1 MPQMLNVLSADLL
14 DTERIFLSVSRSVV
28 QQGERY
34 VERGQVT
41 IDRVDA
47 HNAQISV
54 FESAAVAHHVIIRLH
69 NNQIYAS
76 CTCPQRNYWMLCR
89 HRVAALLALRAHLL
103 KNPPS
108 VWRAVIGK
116 VVETQHQRAPV
127 VHHAGIVFSVQRN
140 TMTGWTIM
148 PYALSGRYLPPEA
161 LRTSESLA
169 EAIAALNL
177 SGQARPVR
185 SRISRVSY
193 PCASAETVYAVNM
206 TIVANSSAPYVY
218 YSFGADPSA
227 IYDPVLPSLVNQL
240 VYIGEQDDPLQY
252 RVRVLTEPA
261 VVEMK
266 VEQGEQGALRVS
278 AHLNAAGERI
288 ALDPRDTEIFIR
300 KPLWLLVGE
309 LLLPVADADDAIE
322 TLIEHPDLLIPPN
335 EQEEFLDRYLL
346 PLAERLPLSG
356 DLLRWEEIDA
366 APTPRVYLSE
376 SEGTLRAQLR
386 FAYGEYE
393 VQAEKSPPQSIIR
406 RKPGATTLVRIRRH
420 VEEESACLNDLATTA
435 YGLKKGADTGWFELR
450 KAVHPLDFLLHRI
463 PLLTQRGF
471 EIFGED
477 QIKTARVNRN
487 RPQISF
493 RISSGIDWFDLE
505 AVVSFGDLEVPL
517 KEVRR
522 AIRRREKYLKLADGT
537 IGAIPDEWI
546 ERYRHLFALGAE
558 TEQGVRLSHG
568 HLTLI
573 DQVLADADRAQTD
586 AEFERRRER
595 LRSFER
601 IQTQPLPR
609 GFRGEL
615 RHYQRAAYDWLH
627 FLNEYGFGGCLAD
640 DMGTGKTVCTLAFL
654 QSLEERQPDGP
665 ASLIVMPRS
674 LLFNWERES
683 ATFTPDLRVYVHH
696 DTDRVDDPALF
707 DHYDLVLTTYNT
719 MLRDIQ
725 MLRRYRFRY
734 AILDESQAIKNPLAE
749 TSKAA
754 RLLNA
759 ERRLALTGTPVEN
772 SALELWSQFAFL
784 NPGLLGNLDYF
795 REEFVTPIEKK
806 QDQETAQFLRK
817 MVYPFI
823 LRRTKDQ
830 VAPELP
836 PRSERLLETEMEPA
850 QRRLYIRQRDYYRAL
865 LLGLID
871 NEGINNARMKVL
883 EGLLRLRQ
891 ICNHPRLVDPGFRG
905 SSGKFELLMETLGVL
920 AAEGHKALIF
930 SQFVQMLTLIR
941 EALDARSIRYAYLDG
956 QTRQRQQEVDRFQND
971 ETLPFFLI
979 SLKAGGIGLNLTAA
993 DYVIHVDPWWN
1004 PAVEMQATDR
1014 SHRIGQVKPVFVY
1027 KLVTRDSVEEKILH
1041 LQQRKRDLV
1050 EQLITADAGMLKSIT
1065 REDVEALFG

>member
-1 MPQMLNVLSADLL
+1 MRQMLNVLSADIL
-14 DTERIFLSVSRSVV
+14 DTDRMFLSVSRAIV

-34 VERGQVT
+34 VERGQVA
-41 IDRVDA
+41 IDHVDA
-47 HNAQISV
+47 QHAQISV
-54 FESAAVAHHVIIRLH
+54 FESPAVAQQVIVRLH
-69 NNQIYAS
+69 ANQIYAS
-76 CTCPQRNYWMLCR
+76 CTCPQRHYWTLCR
-89 HRVAALLALRAHLL
+89 HRVAALLALREHLL

-108 VWRAVIGK
+108 LWRAVIGK
-116 VVETQHQRAPV
+116 VVETQQQRPPA

-140 TMTGWTIM
+140 TTGWAIV
-148 PYALSGRYLPPEA
+148 PYALSSRHLPSEA
-161 LRTSESLA
+161 LHTSEALA
-169 EAIAALNL
+169 EAIASLDL
-177 SGQARPVR
+177 SSEARPIR
-185 SRISRVSY
+185 SRIHRASY
-193 PCASAETVYAVNM
+193 SHASGETINAVNM
-206 TIVANSSAPYVY
+206 TVVANSSAPYIY
-218 YSFGADPSA
+218 YSFGADQSA
-227 IYDPVLPSLVNQL
+227 VYDPVLPLLADQL
-240 VYIGEQDDPLQY
+240 VYIGDQNDPLQY

-261 VVEMK
+261 SVAVT
-266 VEQGEQGALRVS
+266 VDQGDQGALRIK
-278 AHLNAAGERI
+278 AYLNVAGERI
-288 ALDPRDTEIFIR
+288 ALNPRDTEVVIR
-300 KPLWLLVGE
+300 KPLWLIVGE
-309 LLLPVADADDAIE
+309 LLLPVDASNSAIE
-322 TLIEHPDLLIPPN
+322 TLIEHPDLTVPPD
-335 EQEEFLDRYLL
+335 EQEEFFERYLL
-346 PLAERLPLSG
+346 PLAERLPLNG

-366 APTPRVYLSE
+366 APTPRIYLSE
-376 SEGTLRAQLR
+376 AEGTLRAHVR
-386 FAYGEYE
+386 FAYGDYE
-393 VQAEKSPPQSIIR
+393 VQAEKSPPQHIIR
-406 RKPGATTLVRIRRH
+406 QQPGAMTLARIRRRIN
-420 VEEESACLNDLATTA
+420 EETAFLQDLGTAA
-435 YGLKKGADTGWFELR
+435 YGLKKTADIGWFELR
-450 KAVHPLDFLLHRI
+450 RVVHPLDFLLHRV

-471 EIFGED
+471 EIFGEH
-477 QIKTARVNRN
+477 QITTARVNRN
-487 RPQISF
+487 RPQIAF

-522 AIRRREKYLKLADGT
+522 AIRRHEKCLKLADGT

-546 ERYRHLFALGAE
+546 ARYRYLFAFGEE
-558 TEQGVRLSHG
+558 TDTGVRLSQS

-573 DQVLADADRAQTD
+573 DQLLADADRAQTD

-601 IQTQPLPR
+601 IQTQSLPR

-615 RHYQRAAYDWLH
+615 RHYQRVAYEWLH

-654 QSLEERQPDGP
+654 QSLEERNPDGP

-674 LLFNWERES
+674 LLFNWEREA

-696 DTDRVDDPALF
+696 DTDRVDDPDLF

-725 MLRRYRFRY
+725 LLRRYRFRY

-749 TSKAA
+749 TAKAA
-754 RLLNA
+754 RLLDA

-795 REEFVTPIEKK
+795 REAFVTPIEKK
-806 QDQETAQFLRK
+806 QHQETAQFLRK

-823 LRRTKDQ
+823 LRRTKNQ

-836 PRSERLLETEMEPA
+836 PRSERLLETDMEPA
-850 QRRLYIRQRDYYRAL
+850 QRRLYVKQRDYYRAL

-891 ICNHPRLVDPGFRG
+891 ICNHPRLIDAGFRG
-905 SSGKFELLMETLGVL
+905 SSGKFELLLETLETL

-930 SQFVQMLTLIR
+930 SQFVRMLTLIR
-941 EALDARSIRYAYLDG
+941 EALDARAIRYAYLDG

-979 SLKAGGIGLNLTAA
+979 SLKAGGVGLNLTAA

-1014 SHRIGQVKPVFVY
+1014 THRIGQEKPVFVY
-1027 KLVTRDSVEEKILH
+1027 KLITRDSVEEKILF
-1041 LQQRKRDLV
+1041 LQQRKRELV
-1050 EQLITADAGMLKSIT
+1050 EQLIAADASMLKSLT